1 MKWRLSYKRRIQKLF
16 SFYHIMKNVIYAIAF
31 LAAVTVIHA
40 QAFPQGPYKVTLK
53 NGAVIELLPVKAG
66 TFMMGSPATEF
77 GRFPDEVQ
85 HEMTIEKDFLMGKTE
100 ITQLQWDAIMTSNP
114 DFYNQAWYHGDT
126 LPMENVS
133 WNEAVEFC
141 RRLTEQEKQA
151 KKIPE
156 NAVFRLPTEVE
167 WEYACRAGTA
177 TSFNNGTDF
186 LQKGQK
192 CPELS
197 EIAVF
202 RFNSGGRRGRFN
214 RTKPVA
220 TLKPNAWGF
229 VDMHGNVAEWCDDN
243 YTLFAPQLPENEK
256 KNKKVK
262 KTVPET
268 VNDRASQ
275 KIIRGG
281 SFMSMPQFCR
291 AAYRG
296 SAEPT
301 TRNNTIGFRIVLAT
315 TTQAP
320 AASPEKQ

>member
-1 MKWRLSYKRRIQKLF
+1 MKT
-16 SFYHIMKNVIYAIAF
+16 VIFTIAF
-31 LAAVTVIHA
+31 LAAIIVVQA
-40 QAFPQGPYKVTLK
+40 QAFPQGPYNVTLK

-66 TFMMGSPATEF
+66 SFTMGSPATEL
-77 GRFPDEVQ
+77 GRFPDEVI
-85 HEMTIEKDFLMGKTE
+85 HEVKIEKDFLLGKTE
-100 ITQLQWDAIMTSNP
+100 ITQLQWDALMNSNP

-133 WNEAVEFC
+133 WTEAVEFC
-141 RRLTEQEKQA
+141 RRLTEQEKKE

-156 NAVFRLPTEVE
+156 NAVYRLPTEAE
-167 WEYACRAGTA
+167 WEYACRAGTTTA
-177 TSFNNGTDF
+177 YNNGKDF
-186 LQKGQK
+186 QQKGAN

-197 EIAVF
+197 EVAIF

-220 TLKPNAWGF
+220 SHKPNAWGF
-229 VDMHGNVAEWCDDN
+229 FDMHGNIAEWCNDN
-243 YTLFAPQLPENEK
+243 YTLFTPQLPENEK
-256 KNKKVK
+256 KSKKSK
-262 KTVPET
+262 KQEAAV

-301 TRNNTIGFRIVLAT
+301 TRNNTIGFRIVL
-315 TTQAP
+315 TTQP
-320 AASPEKQ
+320 